1 MTHSF
6 ARAALHSL
14 IDQPL
19 VSAMN
24 DSETAR
30 RLDPEHLNPE
40 AMEAEAYHRVVGP
53 ALQVAAEVAAKRGH
67 PTLHDDM
74 PAMLAL
80 VEMVTRLAD
89 LYAAYYPNADVEP
102 GMLDNAATGA
112 CVMVFQEA
120 KLPADAIGQCLA
132 ALETA
137 YQQLHEQ
144 EVIDEARPFIA
155 MAWEH
160 FQDDQR
166 TEAKHCLT
174 QSAQRTIAAIE
185 AWQTQVH

>member
-1 MTHSF
+1 
-6 ARAALHSL
+6 
-14 IDQPL
+14 
-19 VSAMN
+19 MN
-24 DSETAR
+24 RTDTAR
-30 RLDPEHLNPE
+30 RLDPENLNPE
-40 AMEAEAYHRVVGP
+40 AMDPDAYHVVVGP
-53 ALQVAAEVAAKRGH
+53 ALQVAADVAAKRGH

-89 LYAAYYPNADVEP
+89 LYAETHPDGAADAQ
-102 GMLDNAATGA
+102 MLDNAATGA
-112 CVMVFQEA
+112 CVMVFQQAEM
-120 KLPADAIGQCLA
+120 PADAIGQCLA

-137 YQQLHEQ
+137 YGQLHDQ
-144 EVIDEARPFIA
+144 EVIADARPFIA

-160 FQDDQR
+160 FEDGQR
-166 TEAKHCLT
+166 KDAMHCLT

>member
-1 MTHSF
+1 MT
-6 ARAALHSL
+6 
-14 IDQPL
+14 
-19 VSAMN
+19 

-40 AMEAEAYHRVVGP
+40 AMDADAYHRVVGP
-53 ALQVAAEVAAKRGH
+53 ALQVAADVAAKRGH

-89 LYAAYYPNADVEP
+89 LHAEHYPQAHVEP
-102 GMLDNAATGA
+102 EMLEHAATGA
-112 CVMVFQEA
+112 CVMVFQQA

-137 YQQLHEQ
+137 YRQLHEQ
-144 EVIDEARPFIA
+144 DVLSQARPFIA

-160 FQDDQR
+160 FEDGQR
-166 TEAKHCLT
+166 DEALHCLT